1 MLIIIYDQERHRL
14 VQFSSEENFQIE
26 AAYNAIKVAKLP
38 ENKASYEKF
47 TNDDYQRLEMLD
59 FRSVR
64 YKKKHMFD
72 EEAEFVSDFEE

>member
-1 MLIIIYDQERHRL
+1 
-14 VQFSSEENFQIE
+14 
-26 AAYNAIKVAKLP
+26 LP

-72 EEAEFVSDFEE
+72 EEAEFVSDFED

>member
-1 MLIIIYDQERHRL
+1 M
-14 VQFSSEENFQIE
+14 QFSSEENFQIE

-72 EEAEFVSDFEE
+72 EEAEFVSDFED